1 MRPIALPFT
10 KTVLLPAANELA
22 WVSGIDGQVCA
33 AHPSPCRCTG
43 LPLQNTSELP
53 LLMAEEANNHGLCNC
68 PLVELLLA

>member
-33 AHPSPCRCTG
+33 AIRHLVDALAYRYRTH
-43 LPLQNTSELP
+43 Q
-53 LLMAEEANNHGLCNC
+53 NC
-68 PLVELLLA
+68 PC